1 MTGGTGT
8 GHTRFMELGR
18 HQERGQIW
26 REQMGI
32 KWEVVRTDQI
42 TMGPQSQAEQLGPDG
57 VGHGAS
63 GVLRADIGHERGC
76 M

>member
-1 MTGGTGT
+1 
-8 GHTRFMELGR
+8 MEGA
-18 HQERGQIW
+18 GAV
-26 REQMGI
+26 GI
-32 KWEVVRTDQI
+32 KREVVRTDQI
-42 TMGPQSQAEQLGPDG
+42 TMGPQSQAEQLG